1 MKYNTR
7 VSVSSRLCVAILL
20 SAALAPA
27 GNDAQIPAGKDF
39 ATIGGNLANH
49 RYSSLTRINKS
60 NVATLGGAWSI
71 HLEDGKP
78 PGTMQATPIVVD
90 GVMFVVSGAGNIFA
104 IDAATGAV
112 KWKHETTLGGTYRG
126 VAVADGKVFSG
137 RRDNTLIALDQK
149 TGALVWKTQL
159 ADPAR
164 GTTSAP
170 AVYYD
175 GLVYIGVG
183 GGEEV
188 SAVSSARTMLGLERK
203 SGSSGRCRG
212 LVNSVTIAGKAIPG
226 STAVDRCGLT
236 RRSTRNWAWCT
247 CRLAMP
253 ALTMTGPREAATI
266 CSRYRSSRSI

>member
-112 KWKHETTLGGTYRG
+112 KWKHDDVDPREFLDRRDVELVGSG
-126 VAVADGKVFSG
+126 VALDHVAVIHD
-137 RRDNTLIALDQK
+137 
-149 TGALVWKTQL
+149 
-159 ADPAR
+159 
-164 GTTSAP
+164 
-170 AVYYD
+170 
-175 GLVYIGVG
+175 
-183 GGEEV
+183 
-188 SAVSSARTMLGLERK
+188 
-203 SGSSGRCRG
+203 
-212 LVNSVTIAGKAIPG
+212 
-226 STAVDRCGLT
+226 
-236 RRSTRNWAWCT
+236 
-247 CRLAMP
+247 
-253 ALTMTGPREAATI
+253 
-266 CSRYRSSRSI
+266 SI